1 MNEDDKK
8 TVVDGRNPWA
18 QSGDDRP
25 TVSDGHAGGVDSPT
39 ERSMQPPT
47 PFQQVYPQQRPTPP
61 GTPPSPSPYPPPAQP
76 APQSS
81 APAPLPPD
89 DDSRTVMMHTS
100 SKEDGVPLAWLVII
114 EGGGG
119 ARGTVYPL
127 PRETVVGRISG
138 AVLLRDPAVSG
149 QHLKI
154 RLEPSEL
161 DPKTE
166 EFVLYDMASANGTFV
181 GDDYETCKKEVNRVY
196 RYVLTDGLYIQI
208 GKTML
213 VFKQV

>member
-1 MNEDDKK
+1 MNEDNKK
-8 TVVDGRNPWA
+8 TVIDGHNPWA
-18 QSGDDRP
+18 RPDDADRP
-25 TVSDGHAGGVDSPT
+25 TVADDRTAQMEDSPT
-39 ERSMQPPT
+39 ERPAQPP

-61 GTPPSPSPYPPPAQP
+61 GTPYSPPPAQP
-76 APQSS
+76 AP
-81 APAPLPPD
+81 PA
-89 DDSRTVMMHTS
+89 DDSRTVMMHAG
-100 SKEDGVPLAWLVII
+100 SKETVPLAWLAIV
-114 EGGGG
+114 EGVGG
-119 ARGTVYPL
+119 ARGTVFTL
-127 PRETVVGRISG
+127 QRETVVGRTSG

-161 DPKTE
+161 NPKVE

-181 GDDYETCKKEVNRVY
+181 GDYGTCKKETNRVY
-196 RYVLTDGLYIQI
+196 RYVLSDGLYILI